1 MEVPTLRLEAGET
14 VARSTM
20 PPFLLLGLLLLP
32 VALPASA
39 PPSATG
45 AQEKVCPWCKNDPV
59 LLKAAGLVSHGPF
72 LFGVATSDKVAE
84 RLGDVR
90 VYFLESAHLR
100 IASMLGE
107 YTVPDKEAKKIRAEL
122 KELKAAIPRIDD
134 RTRRLDPWLRLHIA
148 ALRAEKQYAAF
159 LDLLGKKESDFPDG
173 QTTYDPGSG
182 KPYMGEGP
190 YLGEKDKYDLY
201 LAETLA
207 TYQDLLVQHYGVTT
221 KKPQR
226 WNSINRGAMFF
237 GLWSKE
243 ENLNSD
249 TAIHACLAHNLGHN
263 YLDGYRYYAYDLPV
277 WLTEGFGHWWQRA
290 IDVEC
295 VNYCNI
301 EGTNPLKQTGAGW
314 PADTRRLVMRDR
326 AAPVA
331 ELTRKNSF
339 AELDQND
346 HLVVWSKVDFLIGT
360 DHKKFAAFVDRL
372 KGRTDTQGFTL
383 SRGLPEAQRE
393 AMKEIYGWSY
403 PEFEEAWKAH
413 VLATY
418 ATQ

>member
-1 MEVPTLRLEAGET
+1 
-14 VARSTM
+14 M
-20 PPFLLLGLLLLP
+20 PVLAFLLLLAPFAL
-32 VALPASA
+32 LPASPRTA
-39 PPSATG
+39 PSL
-45 AQEKVCPWCKNDPV
+45 QERICPYCKNDPD

-72 LFGVATSDKVAE
+72 IFGERTSEKVAE

-90 VYFLESAHLR
+90 VYFLESAHHR
-100 IASMLGE
+100 IASMLGD
-107 YTVPDKEAKKIRAEL
+107 YTVPDREAKKIRAEL
-122 KELKAAIPRIDD
+122 KELKAALPRIDD
-134 RTRRLDPWLRLHIA
+134 RTRRLDPWLRIHLTA
-148 ALRAEKQYAAF
+148 QRSEKFYAAF
-159 LDLLGKKESDFPDG
+159 LDLVGRKESDFPDG
-173 QTTYDPGSG
+173 KTPYDPGSG
-182 KPYMGEGP
+182 APYMGEGP
-190 YLGEKDKYDLY
+190 YIGEKDKFDLY

-226 WNSINRGAMFF
+226 WNTLGRGAMFF
-237 GLWSKE
+237 GLWSKD

-263 YLDGYRYYAYDLPV
+263 YVDGYRYYAYDLPV
-277 WLTEGFGHWWQRA
+277 WLTEGFGHWCQRA
-290 IDVEC
+290 IDVEY

-326 AAPVA
+326 AAPLA

-360 DHKKFAAFVDRL
+360 DRKKFAALLDRL

-393 AMKEIYGWSY
+393 ALREVYGWSY

-418 ATQ
+418 AVQ